1 MMSPDLLAVA
11 ALLRCM
17 RRHDYAGASR
27 LVMMR
32 ETLDGLAAVAE
43 PVLAAERWA
52 EIVTAW
58 HAEREAEERRR
69 LEPDVRALVGLLAGL
84 YEAPVTELPRAQAE
98 QNRAVLERALKPRS
112 AA

>member
-1 MMSPDLLAVA
+1 MSPDLLAVA

-43 PVLAAERWA
+43 PVLVAERWR

-58 HAEREAEERRR
+58 HAEREAERARR
-69 LEPDVRALVGLLAGL
+69 LEPDLRALVGLLAGL
-84 YEAPVTELPRAQAE
+84 YEAPVTELTPEQASR
-98 QNRAVLERALKPRS
+98 NRSVLAGALRS